1 MVLSCVCRG
10 EKRFGFGV
18 RVGPVGS
25 GETTSL
31 AHSHRQV
38 VGAFDPGLDG
48 RGDCCR
54 PAVGT
59 WRLSQHGKLQNAL
72 CEMFCIDMQR
82 VKGRP
87 KGLLVVDDT

>member
-10 EKRFGFGV
+10 EKRFGSGV
-18 RVGPVGS
+18 RVGS
-25 GETTSL
+25 RETTIL

-38 VGAFDPGLDG
+38 VGAFDPGKGLDG

-54 PAVGT
+54 PVGT

-72 CEMFCIDMQR
+72 CEMFCIDVQR